1 MGNFVKKLVVHS
13 KGAVSVLRDPGVS
26 AKLATHGESMAQR
39 VNGALRTLGND
50 YVRVHVTDSKGKNRA
65 RARVVLTYPV
75 EENVGNLLL
84 GSLR

>member
-26 AKLATHGESMAQR
+26 ANLAEYGEGMAER
-39 VNGALRTLGND
+39 VNGALRTMGN
-50 YVRVHVTDSKGKNRA
+50 RHTRIHVTDTKGKSRA
-65 RARVVLTYPV
+65 RTRVVLTYPV